1 MHTPSHKPTAAE
13 MQAMQEAK
21 DARIRKEEEA
31 RGLNMTTKG
40 TMGQGKV
47 VLPVIKKAKG
57 GFVRAADGAA
67 KRGRTKG
74 RTL

>member
-21 DARIRKEEEA
+21 DAGIRKEEEA

-40 TMGQGKV
+40 TMGQGKI

-67 KRGRTKG
+67 QRGRTKG

>member
-1 MHTPSHKPTAAE
+1 

-21 DARIRKEEEA
+21 DAAIRKEEEA

-40 TMGQGKV
+40 TMGQGKI

-57 GFVRAADGAA
+57 GLVKSSASRRADGAA
-67 KRGRTKG
+67 KKGKTKG

>member
-1 MHTPSHKPTAAE
+1 MHTPSHKPIAAE

-40 TMGQGKV
+40 TMGQGKI

-67 KRGRTKG
+67 QRGRTKG

>member
-21 DARIRKEEEA
+21 DAMIRKEEEA
-31 RGLNMTTKG
+31 RGLKMTTKD

-67 KRGRTKG
+67 KRGKTKG